1 MRLQNTK
8 DSKLVI
14 FSGGGDSE
22 EQANDGSKALSIE
35 DIQNWFVSKLAE
47 ELGLKP
53 EEIDIH
59 EPFASYGLD
68 SMTMVTLSGDLEEW
82 LGLRLAPTLAWDY
95 PTIEALAQYL
105 ATEVNNSASSTE
117 VGPAGKEF
125 EREEGQAALTDNGGG
140 EKTEQLLAQVGELTE
155 AQVDALLNE
164 MQGVDG
170 RV

>member
-8 DSKLVI
+8 DSKLII
-14 FSGGGDSE
+14 FSGGSNSE
-22 EQANDGSKALSIE
+22 EQANLRNKALSVE
-35 DIQNWFVSKLAE
+35 DIQTWFVSKLAE

-53 EEIDIH
+53 DEIDVH

-105 ATEVNNSASSTE
+105 A
-117 VGPAGKEF
+117 KEANKV
-125 EREEGQAALTDNGGG
+125 EHEDSRATTIDKGNG
-140 EKTEQLLAQVGELTE
+140 ENTEQLSANVDQLSE
-155 AQVDALLNE
+155 AQVDALLTE
-164 MQGVDG
+164 MLAQDG
-170 RV
+170 